1 MIRVI
6 GDFQPRSP
14 KNSRVKAFMEWLSKF
29 DGCTFT
35 SMDWKH
41 FQTKVKE
48 RMDYYNR
55 EVKDGG
61 YRISVSFHK
70 GQISVTCGNGNG
82 EPISQLYITVIP
94 WRSEYSRQLGE
105 AVPYDDCLDEDEEGG
120 EL

>member
-29 DGCTFT
+29 EGCQFT

-41 FQTKVKE
+41 FQVNVRE

-55 EVKDGG
+55 EVKEGG

-94 WRSEYSRQLGE
+94 VKSVYFIDTGE
-105 AVPYDDCLDEDEEGG
+105 ALEHPTYDEEEGG
-120 EL
+120 GEL

>member
-14 KNSRVKAFMEWLSKF
+14 KNSRVKAFMDWLSRF
-29 DGCTFT
+29 EGCQFT
-35 SMDWKH
+35 SEDWRH
-41 FQTKVKE
+41 FKARVNE
-48 RMDYYNR
+48 RKDYYNR
-55 EVKDGG
+55 EVKEDG

-94 WRSEYSRQLGE
+94 VRSCYSRGAGE
-105 AVPYDDCLDEDEEGG
+105 PVLDDFWNDEGEEGG
-120 EL
+120 ES

>member
-6 GDFQPRSP
+6 GNFQFRAP
-14 KNSRVKAFMEWLSKF
+14 KNSRVKAFMDWLSKF
-29 DGCTFT
+29 EGCQFT

-41 FQTKVKE
+41 FQVNVRE

-55 EVKDGG
+55 EVKEGG

-94 WRSEYSRQLGE
+94 VKSCYSRGAGE
-105 AVPYDDCLDEDEEGG
+105 ALEHPTYDEEEGG
-120 EL
+120 GES